1 MALKIEFKG
10 YVNDIRSFDWGT
22 VIVVAHDQRQLV
34 DGEWQSVGKD
44 YIDVSFEGTPP
55 EKNTLVFVK
64 GNLKVGTYAKRD
76 GSTGVSLKVRAEEI
90 TLVGR
95 ESAPQDLP
103 F

>member
-10 YVNDIRSFDWGT
+10 YVNDIRSFDWGK
-22 VIVVAHDQRQLV
+22 VIVIAHDQRQLV

-44 YIDVSFEGTPP
+44 YIDVTYEGEAPA
-55 EKNTLVFVK
+55 KNTLVFVR

-76 GSTGVSLKVRAEEI
+76 GSTGVSMKVRAEEI
-90 TLVGR
+90 TLVG
-95 ESAPQDLP
+95 SAAPADDLP